1 MRPTAIGKGTKAE
14 TEGAERLRVVQR
26 QKGRAW
32 IYAVD
37 LRPDRRVVDAG
48 AAAASAFFGAGAL
61 AAAAFDA
68 GAFLDAGALVA
79 GAFFLEA
86 GSLAGSS
93 DSFTFEAGACPDAS
107 AKPTASIRSSPSLV
121 RTWTQASWSP

>member
-68 GAFLDAGALVA
+68 GAFLAA

-86 GSLAGSS
+86 GSFAGSC
-93 DSFTFEAGACPDAS
+93 DSFTLEAGACPHAS

>member
-68 GAFLDAGALVA
+68 GAFLAA